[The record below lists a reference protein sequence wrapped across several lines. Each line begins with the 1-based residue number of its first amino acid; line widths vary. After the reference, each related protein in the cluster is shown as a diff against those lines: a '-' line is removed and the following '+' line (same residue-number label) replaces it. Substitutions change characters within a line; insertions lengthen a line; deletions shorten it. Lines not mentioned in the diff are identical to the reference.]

1 MKQNNHNYHEEMI
14 RYGEPFF
21 GTTRRRSRSATALA
35 YNDRS
40 PEVGAM
46 NAHLRTAAYNAARFE
61 DEAGALP
68 RLTNGAVRTGG
79 KIRSFLHLGRQY
91 DLQARA
97 NFKKE
102 AALLAFIVVL
112 SIWPIIHAI
121 KAMAGR

>member
-1 MKQNNHNYHEEMI
+1 MKQNNHTHHEEMI

-21 GTTRRRSRSATALA
+21 GTTRRRRRSVAALA

-40 PEVGAM
+40 PEVAAM
-46 NAHLRTAAYNAARFE
+46 NAHLRTAAYEGTRFE
-61 DEAGALP
+61 GEAGALS
-68 RLTNGAVRTGG
+68 RLTNGAARTAGR
-79 KIRSFLHLGRQY
+79 IRSFLHLGRQY
-91 DLQARA
+91 DLQARD

-102 AALLAFIVVL
+102 AVLLAFIVVL